1 MKIVPILLACSLLSV
16 AAVALAADD
25 DRGERQQQRQQRAEA
40 HFDATDSNHDGRI
53 SQSEWQAER
62 LRTSNEHFLKL
73 DANRDG
79 NLSREELVAAKAL
92 QAGRR
97 GGAMRERLRALDT
110 DGDQQLSRAELGDKH
125 PKLAADF
132 DRFDANRD
140 GKLSREEM
148 RAGHEARRSESKR

>member
-1 MKIVPILLACSLLSV
+1 MKTLPILLACSLLSV

-25 DRGERQQQRQQRAEA
+25 DRGERHQQRAEA
-40 HFDATDSNHDGRI
+40 RFDATDSNHDGRI

-62 LRTSNEHFLKL
+62 LRTSNEHFRKL

-79 NLSREELVAAKAL
+79 NLSREELVAAKAF

-97 GGAMRERLRALDT
+97 GGAKGERLRALDT

-132 DRFDANRD
+132 DHFDSNRD

-148 RAGHEARRSESKR
+148 RAGREARRGESKR